1 MLSCNKKG
9 LSHSNWTVHLEPCW
23 CKKSLTEK
31 SITICVEHGHD
42 FQRTFFFRFL
52 NSSFSPPSSPAVSVV
67 CSLLGL
73 FVRFVSILCL
83 VHLFSP
89 SSRLSL
95 LSIYFCFMCSKLYSL
110 PSHQKILAWNT
121 LLIEK
126 SGRGKKKKKKRF
138 PQFPWHGRPFNCSV
152 CLSASWLCSPQHTRA
167 PQSMPHA
174 MLPLCTHIPHL
185 ARVTLPRPVNIK
197 LLSPS

>member
-52 NSSFSPPSSPAVSVV
+52 NSSFSPPSSPAVGLLFAL
-67 CSLLGL
+67 CSISLYALS
-73 FVRFVSILCL
+73 RSCVSCIY
-83 VHLFSP
+83 FP
-89 SSRLSL
+89 PPSRLSL
-95 LSIYFCFMCSKLYSL
+95 LSIYFCFMCSKKYSL

-126 SGRGKKKKKKRF
+126 SGRGKKKKKKI
-138 PQFPWHGRPFNCSV
+138 
-152 CLSASWLCSPQHTRA
+152 SPVSLAWPPIQLFC
-167 PQSMPHA
+167 
-174 MLPLCTHIPHL
+174 LPLCFLIMLGLNTPGHL
-185 ARVTLPRPVNIK
+185 NQCLMLCCHCVHTFLTS
-197 LLSPS
+197 LGSHCQDQWT